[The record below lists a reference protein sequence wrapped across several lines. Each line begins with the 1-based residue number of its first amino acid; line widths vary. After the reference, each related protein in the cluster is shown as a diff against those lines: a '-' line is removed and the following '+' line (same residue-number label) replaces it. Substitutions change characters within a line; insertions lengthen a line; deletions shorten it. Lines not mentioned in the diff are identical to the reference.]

1 MSCLCRDCHTLSAS
15 SLTTC
20 NTCGSDRLVSHPALT
35 TLSIAHIDCDAFF
48 AAIEK
53 RDNPELRD
61 KPVIVG
67 GGRRGVVATCCYLA
81 RLHGVRSAMPMF
93 KALKLCPQ
101 AVVVKGRRGAYSE
114 ASRAIQDKLRQLT
127 PLVQMLSID
136 EGYLDLTGTERINN
150 ASPAAALSKLAQEIE
165 NDIGITISVGLSEN
179 KFLAKTASELDK
191 PRGFAALSFTE
202 AAAFLAPKPVGFL
215 HGVGKQLATKL
226 ERDGYATIAALQEE
240 NVRSL
245 IQKYGETGLW
255 LHNRS
260 LGIDRRPVQIESDRK
275 SVSAERTF
283 DVDIEQLSQ
292 LEDRLWQVCEEASL
306 RAKRHGVQGATLTL
320 KLKRKDFRTITR
332 SITLRTPT
340 NLAQSL
346 FRETR
351 PLLKKET
358 GRGQSYRLIGVG
370 LSQLSDEAWD
380 VKDLIDPSIEK
391 RANAE
396 RASDQARSKF
406 GDIAVVTGRT
416 IKMRQDKNK
425 TSRT

>member
-1 MSCLCRDCHTLSAS
+1 MSDAALSK
-15 SLTTC
+15 
-20 NTCGSDRLVSHPALT
+20 CGSCGSERVIAHEALA

-53 RDNPELRD
+53 RDNPDLRN

-67 GGRRGVVATCCYLA
+67 GGKRGVVATCCYLA
-81 RLHGVRSAMPMF
+81 RIHGVRSAMPMF

-101 AVVVKGRRGAYSE
+101 AVVVRGRRGVYSE
-114 ASRAIQDKLRQLT
+114 ASKAIQEKLRQLT

-136 EGYLDLTGTERINN
+136 EGYLDLTGTERIHN
-150 ASPAAALSKLAQEIE
+150 AQPAAVLSKLAQDVES
-165 NDIGITISVGLSEN
+165 DIGITISIGLSEN

-191 PRGFAALSFTE
+191 PRGFAALSFAE
-202 AAAFLAPKPVGFL
+202 AAKFLAPKPVGFL

-226 ERDGYATIAALQEE
+226 ERDGYTSIASLQDE
-240 NVRSL
+240 NPRKL
-245 IQKYGETGLW
+245 IQKYGDTGLW

-260 LGIDRRPVQIESDRK
+260 LGIDNRPVHVGSDRK

-283 DVDIEQLSQ
+283 DTDIDQFQL
-292 LEDRLWQVCEEASL
+292 LEDRLWQVCEESSL

-320 KLKRKDFRTITR
+320 KLKRKDFKTITR

-370 LSQLSDEAWD
+370 LSQLSDEAWN
-380 VKDLIDPSIEK
+380 VKDLVDPSIEK

-416 IKMRQDKNK
+416 IKMQQDKVK
-425 TSRT
+425 TDKS